1 MEPAAGRGITSTRG
15 TALARRERTG
25 RGPGEGSP
33 EAWLP
38 TPGTVVE
45 VGIPDSEHAW
55 TTRIEH
61 RDGTVLVLVAPTVTQ
76 GETVAAEPGTEL
88 LVSWPT
94 ELGKFEAVCQLTGS
108 EVDVVLTWQVEAV
121 RLKRQ
126 QRRAAYRLPVAVP
139 VKVDDGTKVLGGATS
154 NVSEL
159 GVGFRVAAREAPQI
173 GDEVEVTVQ
182 LPGHVTLTVPAEV
195 VRIRDVPGPDVEVG
209 LRFLT
214 DDPEMVDELRRF
226 VFVEQL
232 ARRQGGAG

>member
-1 MEPAAGRGITSTRG
+1 MQ
-15 TALARRERTG
+15 
-25 RGPGEGSP
+25 
-33 EAWLP
+33 
-38 TPGTVVE
+38 
-45 VGIPDSEHAW
+45 VGLPDSEHAW
-55 TTRIEH
+55 RTRIEH

-76 GETVAAEPGTEL
+76 GDTVATEPGTEL

-94 ELGKFEAVCQLTGS
+94 ELGVFEAVCQLTGT

-139 VKVDDGTKVLGGATS
+139 VKVDDGRKVLGGSTS

-159 GVGFRVAAREAPQI
+159 GVGFLVQARDAPQVD
-173 GDEVEVTVQ
+173 DEVDVTVQ
-182 LPGHVTLTVPAEV
+182 LPGQVILTVPAKV
-195 VRIRDVPGPDVEVG
+195 VRIRDVPGPQVEVG

-214 DDPEMVDELRRF
+214 DDQDAVDELRRF
-226 VFVEQL
+226 VFAEQL